1 MVPTS
6 FADGVPLEVLH
17 SCTTSGLVVFVNAEF
32 TPKDK
37 KEQGGSQSDSRK
49 SLSCHFQKLVDYVYL
64 LAGS

>member
-32 TPKDK
+32 TQRDK
-37 KEQGGSQSDSRK
+37 KEQEGGQLVMCQIEDSR
-49 SLSCHFQKLVDYVYL
+49 QRGD
-64 LAGS
+64 